1 MATMKNE
8 VANNANEIASSAN
21 KTANVYISVGEVA
34 GENKTIVGFGSLKP
48 YQNQEGQQKSPSAKD
63 VFYKVSQIDNF
74 LKSVEANKIGIDI
87 KGTDRDGH
95 TAYMQAST
103 FYKTGIGEN
112 GKAFGFNKLAITVTP
127 EIKTPAGEIQ
137 QQEQKLYAT
146 KGKAGYSFDS
156 NCDNALIA
164 KFNEA
169 VKGGAEFTLRAK
181 KNETLR
187 EYPKLME
194 IVDKVKG
201 GSANIELAFVKEQGA
216 VIKNIVLNDKSGNAI
231 GEAKLENH
239 VTAQKSKDIER

>member
-21 KTANVYISVGEVA
+21 KTASVYVSVGEVA
-34 GENKTIVGFGSLKP
+34 NENKTIVGFGALKP
-48 YQNQEGQQKSPSAKD
+48 YQNKDGQEKSPSAKD
-63 VFYKVSQIDNF
+63 VFYKISQVDNF
-74 LKSVEANKIGIDI
+74 LKAIEANKIGIDI
-87 KGTDRDGH
+87 KGTDKDGN
-95 TAYMQAST
+95 TAYMQANV
-103 FYKTGIGEN
+103 FYKTGVGEN

-156 NCDNALIA
+156 NCDNAVIA

-181 KNETLR
+181 KNETLQ

-216 VIKNIVLNDKSGNAI
+216 VIKSISVNDKNGNAI
-231 GEAKLENH
+231 GETKLENH
-239 VTAQKSKDIER
+239 VAAKKSKDKER